1 MIQIKELKEIEANR
15 DELARL
21 FQKVVAAGA
30 SMNFLHPMSY
40 ETAIHYW
47 NNVLSEH
54 VRLFVAILEEEIVG
68 TVQLHLSDK
77 ENGQHRAEIAKLMTH
92 PKARRKG
99 VAKTLLR
106 HALKVA
112 EQEERTLLLLD
123 TEKVGPANTLYQSEG
138 FILYGE
144 VPDYS
149 QDPFGVYKDG
159 NCYYKL
165 LK

>member
-1 MIQIKELKEIEANR
+1 MTEIKELKEIKTNQ

-21 FQKVVAAGA
+21 FQDVVAAGA
-30 SMNFLHPMSY
+30 SMNFLYPMSY
-40 ETAIHYW
+40 ETAFRYW

-54 VRLFVAILEEEIVG
+54 VRLFVAFVNDEIAG

-92 PKARRKG
+92 PNARRKG
-99 VAKTLLR
+99 VAKALLK
-106 HALKVA
+106 HSLKVA
-112 EQEERTLLLLD
+112 EQEGRTLLLLD
-123 TEKVGPANTLYQSEG
+123 TEKDGPANALYQSEG
-138 FILYGE
+138 FVLYGE
-144 VPDYS
+144 IPSYS
-149 QDPFGVYKDG
+149 QDPFGIYKDG